1 MFKPFGK
8 AFNTNHQNIGRFEE
22 GKKAFNTNRDSM
34 ATIYNSIQNGR
45 FEEGKGFSRPNPVE
59 DRLKNSG
66 FPDIRPPKEFQV

>member
-1 MFKPFGK
+1 MYYILPCCGFIYFFKYLSHLEK
-8 AFNTNHQNIGRFEE
+8 L
-22 GKKAFNTNRDSM
+22 
-34 ATIYNSIQNGR
+34 SIQNGR